1 MEELKFATPAEE
13 IEYWKSKAEAFE
25 KQAKDTKEEL
35 DEYQEG
41 SKELEAELEAQL
53 YQAEKNSRE
62 YKSLAN
68 RLQVENDS
76 LKDKLEQ
83 CHKEYHYQV
92 RSCMCV
98 EGERVVG

>member
-13 IEYWKSKAEAFE
+13 IDYWKSKAVAFE
-25 KQAKDTKEEL
+25 KQAKDTKEEF

-53 YQAEKNSRE
+53 DQAEKNCKE

-68 RLQVENDS
+68 RLQVENGSFS
-76 LKDKLEQ
+76 LSALLQ
-83 CHKEYHYQV
+83 
-92 RSCMCV
+92 RLLS
-98 EGERVVG
+98 RT